1 MISSV
6 VVPDGNA
13 VEFDIEWHDM
23 DGVAE
28 IPTSVRY
35 QVFDFLTR
43 ASVSDIVTVS
53 PVAATMSVIVPG
65 SDLPAGATN
74 RRRLVV
80 QIEATYSAGD
90 THTADVDIVVARGYS
105 WT

>member
-1 MISSV
+1 MRSALI
-6 VVPDGNA
+6 VPEGNA
-13 VEFDIEWHDM
+13 VQIAVQWHDM
-23 DGVAE
+23 DGAAE

-43 ASVSDIVTVS
+43 ASVSDIVNVS
-53 PVAATMSVIVPG
+53 PVAATMSAIVPG
-65 SDLPAGATN
+65 DDLPAGPTN

-80 QIEATYSAGD
+80 QIEATFTSGD
-90 THTADVDIVVARGYS
+90 KHTADVDIVVARGYS